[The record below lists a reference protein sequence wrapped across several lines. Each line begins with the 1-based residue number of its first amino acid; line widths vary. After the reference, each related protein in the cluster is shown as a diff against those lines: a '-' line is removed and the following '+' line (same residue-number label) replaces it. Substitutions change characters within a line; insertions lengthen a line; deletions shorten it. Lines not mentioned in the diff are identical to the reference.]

1 MSEALSMSS
10 ASRGTRT
17 KAPTGCAPSSASSPR
32 TRPPGA
38 EQSAVSRT
46 GRQGPVIDE
55 APRGF
60 ATVPRC
66 LRP

>member
-1 MSEALSMSS
+1 MFG
-10 ASRGTRT
+10 GTVYVIRL
-17 KAPTGCAPSSASSPR
+17 ARDEDQGADRVRAVIRVQPAHSP
-32 TRPPGA
+32 
-38 EQSAVSRT
+38 
-46 GRQGPVIDE
+46 